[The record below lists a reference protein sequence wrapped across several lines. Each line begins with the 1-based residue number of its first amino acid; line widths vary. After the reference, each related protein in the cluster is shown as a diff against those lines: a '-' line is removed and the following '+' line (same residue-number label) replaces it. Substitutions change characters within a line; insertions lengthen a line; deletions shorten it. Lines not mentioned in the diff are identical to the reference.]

1 MREIKKQKKANNG
14 SAMAYLKIFIVVVV
28 LLVAASLAFKF
39 VKMITDSK
47 LKLNTYTVLIINS
60 DAYLMQVKN
69 STHEQSILKV
79 SQYGQAAKSQSRL
92 SNSIAFGIP
101 IDGEIFDEA
110 NVFNGDPQAIFN
122 FSNLV
127 SVFFGTRSLR
137 FTNMNEVDFAKIY
150 ANIGSIAQKNSSSQ
164 TIPDFTEAYVKN
176 KDKTENLIYQ
186 MFKSQDIL
194 NDITSVEIINATE
207 VDGAGAKVSQMLKN
221 AGYNVLAVSSSDKP
235 DKSKIVVRVD
245 NPLLEKRL
253 KLLFNMPIEKEKEQH
268 ISDVTIV
275 LGRDLAQEIERIL
288 N

>member
-1 MREIKKQKKANNG
+1 
-14 SAMAYLKIFIVVVV
+14 MAYLKIFIVVVV
-28 LLVAASLAFKF
+28 FLVVVSIAFKF
-39 VKMITDSK
+39 IKMISDSK
-47 LKLNTYTVLIINS
+47 LKLNTYTILIINS
-60 DAYLMQVKN
+60 DAYVMQVKK

-79 SQYGQAAKSQSRL
+79 SRYGQAARSQSRL

-110 NVFNGDPQAIFN
+110 NVFSGDPQSLFN
-122 FSNLV
+122 FSNAM
-127 SVFFGTRSLR
+127 SVFLGTRSLR
-137 FTNMNEVDFAKIY
+137 FVNMNEVDFAKIY
-150 ANIGSIAQKNSSSQ
+150 TNIGSIVQKNSSLQ
-164 TIPDFTEAYVKN
+164 IMPDFNEAYVKN
-176 KDKTENLIYQ
+176 KDKTENLVYQ

-194 NDITSVEIINATE
+194 NDITSIEIINATE

-235 DKSKIVVRVD
+235 DKSRIVVRVD

-253 KLLFNMPIEKEKEQH
+253 KLLFNMPVEKVREQH
-268 ISDVTIV
+268 ISDVTVV